1 MMKKIAEWLERF
13 IANRKQAYKASKDE
27 RLKDEAYHRI
37 QVREFAGKLCLCL
50 DNTPVLERTLFND
63 SELQQARFL
72 LYQYLKSVRK

>member
-1 MMKKIAEWLERF
+1 MKKIAEWLDRF
-13 IANRKQAYKASKDE
+13 IANRKKAYDAKKDE

-50 DNTPVLERTLFND
+50 DNVPVLERTLFND